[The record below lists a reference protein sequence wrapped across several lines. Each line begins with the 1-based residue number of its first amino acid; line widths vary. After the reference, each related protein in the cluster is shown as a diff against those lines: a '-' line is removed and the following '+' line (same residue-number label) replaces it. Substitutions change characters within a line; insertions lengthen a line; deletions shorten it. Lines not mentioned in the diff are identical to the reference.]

1 MFMQIFESLLV
12 CFFYFLNREYVSYS
26 AQYILTKYW
35 QEYYTLCLDV
45 IAEKKV
51 ACANFDEVARIF
63 AEKVTKELEVINL
76 AFNNFL

>member
-1 MFMQIFESLLV
+1 MLMQIFESLLV
-12 CFFYFLNREYVSYS
+12 CFFYFLNRQYVSYS

-45 IAEKKV
+45 IAETKV

-63 AEKVTKELEVINL
+63 AEKVTKEREVINL
-76 AFNNFL
+76 SF

>member
-1 MFMQIFESLLV
+1 MLMQIFESLLV

-26 AQYILTKYW
+26 AHYILTKYW

-51 ACANFDEVARIF
+51 ANFDEVARIF